1 MEICKRLPQEPSG
14 QEDKNRGDIAGVKE
28 IGGIVMGETM
38 NMQFTEGFVQ
48 DIKRLYELTRSGKD
62 GVKVHLPLEEGKD
75 VTVDFIFLSN
85 EVKCDV

>member
-1 MEICKRLPQEPSG
+1 
-14 QEDKNRGDIAGVKE
+14 
-28 IGGIVMGETM
+28 MGETM

-85 EVKCDV
+85 EFNI